1 MIVSRADDLQ
11 PLYRTM
17 LGLGAA
23 AVLVLAFGLV
33 FFLHV
38 APPGQSTG
46 LKARV
51 QGVYAYDP
59 SSGAT
64 RGSATSTFAPDQ
76 PFAAAVAWSSLPSG
90 VEVGAHWYN
99 SFEQQLGGVGPEAA
113 GSLAG
118 RRALVP
124 VQAGGRT
131 AANAP
136 GEYTVVVAR
145 YSQHQPVELLGRAS
159 VLVKE
164 SG

>member
-1 MIVSRADDLQ
+1 
-11 PLYRTM
+11 M
-17 LGLGAA
+17 LGLGVA

-64 RGSATSTFAPDQ
+64 KGPSAKTFATDQ

-99 SFEQQLGGVGPEAA
+99 SLEQQLGGVGPEAA

-124 VQAGGRT
+124 VAAGRSS
-131 AANAP
+131 AQNPP
-136 GEYTVVVAR
+136 GQYTVVVAR
-145 YSQHQPVELLGRAS
+145 YSHHQPVELLGRAS
-159 VLVKE
+159 VLVKQ